1 MHCTKLA
8 KLLTTRKN
16 TSTSLNEKFKIRNLS
31 FQNRYSPGSCFLGVF
46 SGAPRACSARSG
58 APWVRKTSVTVL
70 HVTVLPTDRPSAP
83 QVYQCKIA
91 QLTSIATKMQLEV
104 ILAGNRIAS
113 LVLWSRDRS
122 LAETTKEL
130 IKTKTESGNCLC
142 ILVV

>member
-58 APWVRKTSVTVL
+58 APWVRKTSVITWPYFRPTV
-70 HVTVLPTDRPSAP
+70 RPSAP
-83 QVYQCKIA
+83 QVYRCKIA

-130 IKTKTESGNCLC
+130 IKTKTESGNYLC